1 MIERRVSMA
10 ITEEQVKHVAKLS
23 KLSFSEEELAD
34 FTNQLDKIIDM
45 VELLEEVDTT
55 GVPFTSNVN
64 ESINVMREDVAT
76 PGMDRKELMRNVPE
90 SENGYIKVP
99 ELWITGGRS
108 LMENYTTNR

>member
-1 MIERRVSMA
+1 MSLNY
-10 ITEEQVKHVAKLS
+10 QNYL
-23 KLSFSEEELAD
+23 SEEELAD

-99 ELWITGGRS
+99 AIMDNGEAGA
-108 LMENYTTNR
+108 

>member
-1 MIERRVSMA
+1 MRNDD
-10 ITEEQVKHVAKLS
+10 TY
-23 KLSFSEEELAD
+23 ELALAD
-34 FTNQLDKIIDM
+34 ISVNNWVISIHNSYINDLRLNK
-45 VELLEEVDTT
+45 ELCGIVSGTVEEVDTT

-99 ELWITGGRS
+99 AIMDNGEAGA
-108 LMENYTTNR
+108 

>member
-1 MIERRVSMA
+1 MA

-23 KLSFSEEELAD
+23 KLSFFEEELAD

-99 ELWITGGRS
+99 AIMDNGEAGA
-108 LMENYTTNR
+108 